1 MSKSI
6 AINANNLNAKSLIE
20 VVTQRAE
27 SDSLEVVNARSKFNK
42 HAVAIEFP
50 AVKGKKKA
58 DWMPTLVFMAHDI
71 DGLTARLHLEEWE
84 GEGYIET
91 EYTSGAK
98 LRKRIQKAAKKAGLK
113 KKAVKEFTNF
123 LDSLVG

>member
-1 MSKSI
+1 MSKSV
-6 AINANNLNAKSLIE
+6 AINANNLNAKQLIDA
-20 VVTQRAE
+20 VTKRAE
-27 SDSLEVVNARSKFNK
+27 FDAREVVNARSKFNK

-58 DWMPTLVFMAHDI
+58 EWMPTLVFMAHDI

-91 EYTSGAK
+91 EYTNGAK
-98 LRKRIQKAAKKAGLK
+98 LRKRIQKAAKKAGIK
-113 KKAVKEFTNF
+113 KKAVKDFTNF